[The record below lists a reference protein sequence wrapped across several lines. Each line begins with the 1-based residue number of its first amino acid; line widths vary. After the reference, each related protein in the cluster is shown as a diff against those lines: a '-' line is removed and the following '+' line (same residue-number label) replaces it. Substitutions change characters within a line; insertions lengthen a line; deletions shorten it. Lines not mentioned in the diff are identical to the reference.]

1 MRWSSVIFFFFWN
14 ICILRDVKVATNCWE
29 EIHVEMFTLLTYVS
43 WDDDNFLSKLWA
55 SYKSLIITLPLPS
68 NQLENLFRAETVL
81 QKWLLRISRYGERSQ
96 KSPLFELDFSKLNIF
111 SLSLMFVLPVLVQSK
126 TMQKEVAHLNTRV
139 LSVPWYSEWIMA
151 FTVSETSI
159 RSMELLEIGL
169 LRKAKTFLLQ
179 QWILPSVYL
188 KGINSDG
195 KQHGLVRLS
204 VWSGVLA
211 EEPKA
216 LTVYLTELC
225 QCELF
230 MVFTQ
235 QPGVP
240 CPENSSPCVSIKQI
254 LRRQF
259 PGRNRISIQWWLLEL
274 GEDLESGEKLRVEKI
289 LSLPDFPGKLK
300 AGISRDPNRAAFV
313 LQEPRHA
320 GCCWCALTGATY
332 GHCCFRRLWMCG
344 TSRQE
349 LLWKL
354 EGRDRLVTTCKM

>member
-43 WDDDNFLSKLWA
+43 WDDDNFLSELWA

-68 NQLENLFRAETVL
+68 NQLENLFRAETML

-179 QWILPSVYL
+179 QWILPSVY
-188 KGINSDG
+188 
-195 KQHGLVRLS
+195 
-204 VWSGVLA
+204 
-211 EEPKA
+211 
-216 LTVYLTELC
+216 
-225 QCELF
+225 
-230 MVFTQ
+230 
-235 QPGVP
+235 
-240 CPENSSPCVSIKQI
+240 
-254 LRRQF
+254 
-259 PGRNRISIQWWLLEL
+259 
-274 GEDLESGEKLRVEKI
+274 
-289 LSLPDFPGKLK
+289 
-300 AGISRDPNRAAFV
+300 
-313 LQEPRHA
+313 
-320 GCCWCALTGATY
+320 
-332 GHCCFRRLWMCG
+332 
-344 TSRQE
+344 
-349 LLWKL
+349 
-354 EGRDRLVTTCKM
+354 